1 MNLIHIFQSL
11 GPVDARNVRRDALLR
26 WLILAPVGL
35 AAAVRWVMPGLL
47 TAVSAI
53 IHVDLMPYFPPLM
66 SFGLIILV
74 PYLAGMVIGFL
85 LLDQKDDGTL
95 LALQVTPLP
104 LRLYLAY
111 RLSAPMLV
119 SVVMTLIAAPLSG
132 IVDLGVGPLLL
143 VAVGAAPTAP
153 LFALALTAVAQ
164 NKVQGL
170 ALTKTAGVFM
180 LPPMIAYFVTANWQ
194 IVLGLVPTYWPA
206 KMLWTAQAGQS
217 VFWFYWVVGLA
228 YQLALLWLLGR
239 RFDRVMHR

>member
-1 MNLIHIFQSL
+1 MNIIHIFQSL
-11 GPVDARNVRRDALLR
+11 GPVDARNVRRDAMLR
-26 WLILAPVGL
+26 WLVLAPLAL
-35 AAAVRWVMPGLL
+35 AALVRWVMPGLV
-47 TAVSAI
+47 TAVSRLLPI
-53 IHVDLMPYFPPLM
+53 DITPYFAPIM
-66 SFGLIILV
+66 GFALIILV

-95 LALQVTPLP
+95 LALQVTPLSVQG
-104 LRLYLAY
+104 YLIY
-111 RLSAPMLV
+111 RLTVPMLI
-119 SVVMTLIAAPLSG
+119 SVLMTLIAAPLSG
-132 IVDLGVGPLLL
+132 IINLGWGPLLL

-180 LPPMIAYFVTANWQ
+180 LPPMIAYFVTARWQ

-206 KMLWTAQAGQS
+206 KMLWTAQAGES
-217 VFWFYWVVGLA
+217 AFWFYWAVGLA

>member
-1 MNLIHIFQSL
+1 MNWVQVFQSL

-35 AAAVRWVMPGLL
+35 AVAVRWVMPGLL
-47 TAVSAI
+47 TAVSTI
-53 IHVDLMPYFPPLM
+53 LHVDLLPYFPPLM
-66 SFGLIILV
+66 GFGLIILV

-170 ALTKTAGVFM
+170 ALTKTAGIFM
-180 LPPMIAYFVTANWQ
+180 LPPMIAYFVTAKWQ
-194 IVLGLVPTYWPA
+194 ILLGLVPTYWPA
-206 KMLWTAQAGQS
+206 KMLWTAQAEQS
-217 VFWFYWVVGLA
+217 AFWFYWVVGLA
-228 YQLALLWLLGR
+228 YQLALLWLLGQQ
-239 RFDRVMHR
+239 FDRVMHR

>member
-1 MNLIHIFQSL
+1 MNIIHIFQSL
-11 GPVDARNVRRDALLR
+11 GPVDARNVRRDAMLR
-26 WLILAPVGL
+26 WLALAPLAL
-35 AAAVRWVMPGLL
+35 AALIRWVMPGLV
-47 TAVSAI
+47 TAVSPFLPI
-53 IHVDLMPYFPPLM
+53 DITPYFAPIM
-66 SFGLIILV
+66 GFSLIILV

-95 LALQVTPLP
+95 LALQVTPLSVQG
-104 LRLYLAY
+104 YLLY
-111 RLSAPMLV
+111 RLTVPMLV
-119 SVVMTLIAAPLSG
+119 SVLMTLIAAPLSG
-132 IVDLGVGPLLL
+132 VIGLGWGALLL
-143 VAVGAAPTAP
+143 VAIGAAPTAP

-180 LPPMIAYFVTANWQ
+180 LPPTIAYFVTANWQ